1 MATRADK
8 ASTPNPAAAQPLPPP
23 RKPPAPERAAARR
36 RFLDGVLVAVVLA
49 FAFLTSL
56 VPARNSDF
64 FLHAATGR
72 LIAHGQYSVGV
83 DPFAYTSQ
91 GAYWVNTNWLY
102 DLIVY
107 LFYDTSAIGG
117 TILIV
122 LKALMIVT
130 LAEVMLRTAREPGR
144 SLWLP
149 ACCVGLAVLTLSPR
163 VQLQPTCISFLFLG
177 ATYWLLHLPRRLE
190 TRTAEAKKGP
200 PRRLFLAWWLI
211 PPLCLFWVNLDSWFF
226 LGPITVALFLVGET
240 LQDWLTTR
248 VRGGSAGRRAS
259 AARCSGCC

>member
-8 ASTPNPAAAQPLPPP
+8 ASTPNPAATQPLPPP

-64 FLHAATGR
+64 LLHAATGR

-107 LFYDTSAIGG
+107 LFYDTSAVGG

-122 LKALMIVT
+122 LKALMIVA
-130 LAEVMLRTAREPGR
+130 LAELMLDRPRAGPKPVGSR
-144 SLWLP
+144 P
-149 ACCVGLAVLTLSPR
+149 A
-163 VQLQPTCISFLFLG
+163 
-177 ATYWLLHLPRRLE
+177 
-190 TRTAEAKKGP
+190 
-200 PRRLFLAWWLI
+200 
-211 PPLCLFWVNLDSWFF
+211 
-226 LGPITVALFLVGET
+226 
-240 LQDWLTTR
+240 
-248 VRGGSAGRRAS
+248 AS
-259 AARCSGCC
+259 AWRC